1 MPVHINHAIVA
12 ASDKLASARF
22 FTDLFGLAEPQEAG
36 PFAIVTLDDGEL
48 IQFATP
54 PGGEISPQHLAF
66 LVDDDTFD
74 GLIAR
79 IEALGLDHWADP
91 RQSQAGINH
100 NHGGRGVYFLDPAG
114 NYLEAI
120 TRPYGTR

>member
-1 MPVHINHAIVA
+1 MPVHLNHVILGAR
-12 ASDKLASARF
+12 DKVASARV
-22 FTDLFGLAEPQEAG
+22 FTDLFDLAEHQEAG
-36 PFAIVTLDDGEL
+36 PFAIATLADGML
-48 IQFATP
+48 VQFAQP
-54 PGGEISPQHLAF
+54 PGGEVSPVHVAF
-66 LVDDDTFD
+66 LVDDPTFD
-74 GLIAR
+74 HLLGR

-120 TRPYGTR
+120 TRPYGSD